1 MKRMIRLL
9 ATAFAAV
16 ALGLNLGNAHAQ
28 EKQFDDRWYLSG
40 SVGGIFSGTGG
51 GPAAG
56 LTVGRTVTPYL
67 GVEFDAGY
75 ADQDVSDLPSGNSY
89 RRITGGINGLGYF
102 TPDTRSSVRP
112 YGLVN
117 VNVHNIKFLGES
129 LTGAGVAFGGGAMVR
144 ITQALDLRLEGR
156 YHLDFASET
165 GIIKKTTFTTGTVT
179 AGFRYK
185 FGADPD
191 DEDGDGVPNSRDK
204 CPGTPRGVTVYSDGC
219 PTDLDGDG
227 VPDYLDKCPNTPK
240 GTVVNKDGCPADSD
254 GDGVLDV
261 NDKCPGTPRGVV
273 VDASG
278 CPQDSDGD
286 GIPDYLD
293 KCPNTPAGTK
303 VDARGCPFIDADG
316 DGVPDYL
323 DKCPDSPKGIAVGP
337 DGCPLDSDGDGIPDY
352 LDDCPNTPPGLK
364 VLPNGC
370 ALVGDCRKPRPGEAI
385 DKNGCALD
393 KRFILRGVKF
403 EFDSDRL
410 TKPSEKIL
418 TEVGDTL
425 KSYPTVKVDV
435 EGHTDDVGSDGYNQ
449 GLSERRANV
458 VRRFLIDRG
467 AVAANLKPVGFGES
481 VPIDTNA
488 TEAGRDN
495 NRRVEFKV
503 TN

>member
-1 MKRMIRLL
+1 MKRITKLL
-9 ATAFAAV
+9 AAALAV
-16 ALGLNLGNAHAQ
+16 AAASLGLAQ
-28 EKQFDDRWYLSG
+28 PAAAQDKQFDDRWYLSG
-40 SVGGIFSGTGG
+40 SIGGIFSGTGG
-51 GPAAG
+51 GPAGG
-56 LTVGRTVTPYL
+56 LTVGRTVLPNL
-67 GVEFDAGY
+67 GLEADFGY
-75 ADQDVSDLPSGNSY
+75 ANQELTDLPSGNEYKRLTFGLSA
-89 RRITGGINGLGYF
+89 LGYF
-102 TPDTRSSVRP
+102 LPQSSDVRP
-112 YGLVN
+112 YALAN
-117 VNVHNIKFLGES
+117 INVHNIDFLGENLS
-129 LTGAGVAFGGGAMVR
+129 GGGIAFGGGAFVK
-144 ITQALDLRLEGR
+144 ITQAIDLRLEGR
-156 YHLDFASET
+156 YNLDFVSQT
-165 GIIKKTTFTTGTVT
+165 GIVQEATFSTGTVT
-179 AGFRYK
+179 AGVLYK

-204 CPGTPRGVTVYSDGC
+204 CPGTPKGVTVYSDGC

-227 VPDYLDKCPNTPK
+227 VPDYLDKCPGTPK
-240 GTVVNKDGCPADSD
+240 GTVVNKDGCPADAD

-261 NDKCPGTPRGVV
+261 NDKCPGTPRGVA
-273 VDASG
+273 VDATG
-278 CPQDSDGD
+278 CPLDSDGD

-303 VDARGCPFIDADG
+303 VDDRGCPFTDADG
-316 DGVPDYL
+316 DGIPDYL
-323 DKCPDSPKGIAVGP
+323 DKCPDSPKGIPVGP

-370 ALVGDCRKPRPGEAI
+370 ALVGDCRKPRPGEAV
-385 DKNGCALD
+385 DKNGCAID

-418 TEVGDTL
+418 IDVAETL

-435 EGHTDDVGSDGYNQ
+435 EGHTDDVGSDAYNQ

-458 VRRFLIDRG
+458 VRKFLSERG

>member
-1 MKRMIRLL
+1 MKSLRRLL
-9 ATAFAAV
+9 SATACVMAMFSFTISTAQAAE
-16 ALGLNLGNAHAQ
+16 ADL
-28 EKQFDDRWYLSG
+28 RWYASG
-40 SVGGIFSGTGG
+40 AVGGIFSGTGA
-51 GPAAG
+51 GPAGTLNLGRNVLPNLG
-56 LTVGRTVTPYL
+56 LEVDL
-67 GVEFDAGY
+67 GY
-75 ADQDVSDLPSGNSY
+75 ANQRLGDLPSGNNY
-89 RRITGGINGLGYF
+89 RRIIGGINGLGYF
-102 TPDTRSSVRP
+102 LPEGEAFRP

-117 VNVHNIKFLGES
+117 LNVHLIDFLGER
-129 LTGAGVAFGGGAMVR
+129 LTGGGLAFGAGAMVK
-144 ITQALDLRLEGR
+144 INQALDARLEAR
-156 YHLDFASET
+156 YHLDLISKT
-165 GIIKKTTFTTGTVT
+165 GIVEDSTFNTGTLM

-191 DEDGDGVPNSRDK
+191 DEDGDGVPNSKDK
-204 CPGTPRGVTVYSDGC
+204 CPGTPKGVTVYSDGC

-261 NDKCPGTPRGVV
+261 HDKCPGTPRGIV
-273 VDASG
+273 VDATG
-278 CPQDSDGD
+278 CPLDSDGD

-293 KCPNTPAGTK
+293 KCPNTPAGAK
-303 VDARGCPFIDADG
+303 VDERGCPFTDADG

-323 DKCPDSPKGIAVGP
+323 DKCPDSPKGIPVGP

-370 ALVGDCRKPRPGEAI
+370 ALVGDCRKPRPGEAV
-385 DKNGCALD
+385 DAKGCALD

-403 EFDSDRL
+403 EFDSDKL

-418 TEVGDTL
+418 VDVAETL

-435 EGHTDDVGSDGYNQ
+435 EGHTDDVGSDAYNQ
-449 GLSERRANV
+449 SLSERRANV
-458 VRRFLIDRG
+458 VKKFLSERG
-467 AVAANLKPVGFGES
+467 AVGANLKPVGFGES

-488 TEAGRDN
+488 TDAGRDN
-495 NRRVEFKV
+495 NRRVEFKI

>member
-1 MKRMIRLL
+1 MKSFRSLL
-9 ATAFAAV
+9 SAAAAALALWVALVSPATAST
-16 ALGLNLGNAHAQ
+16 LD
-28 EKQFDDRWYLSG
+28 ERWYLSTY
-40 SVGGIFSGTGG
+40 VGGIFSGTGA
-51 GPAAG
+51 GPAGG
-56 LTVGRTVTPYL
+56 LSVGKALNPNF
-67 GVEFDAGY
+67 GFEFDASY
-75 ADQDVSDLPSGNSY
+75 ANQSVDDLPSGNDF
-89 RRITGGINGLGYF
+89 RRLTFGASGLGYLAPQTATF
-102 TPDTRSSVRP
+102 RP
-112 YGLVN
+112 YGLLN
-117 VNVHNIKFLGES
+117 ANLHSIKFLREN
-129 LTGAGVAFGGGAMVR
+129 LTGVGMALGAGALIR
-144 ITQALDLRLEGR
+144 INQQLDARVEGR
-156 YHLDFASET
+156 FHLDPVSQKGAVQEA
-165 GIIKKTTFTTGTVT
+165 TFTTGTATIGV
-179 AGFRYK
+179 RYR

-204 CPGTPRGVTVYSDGC
+204 CPGTPKGVTVYSDGC

-261 NDKCPGTPRGVV
+261 NDKCPGTPRGIK
-273 VDASG
+273 VDVFG
-278 CPQDSDGD
+278 CPLDSDGD
-286 GIPDYLD
+286 GVPDYLD
-293 KCPNTPAGTK
+293 KCPNTPAGVK
-303 VDARGCPFIDADG
+303 VDDRGCPFTDADG

-323 DKCPDSPKGIAVGP
+323 DKCPDSPKGIPVGK

-370 ALVGDCRKPRPGEAI
+370 ALVGDCRRPRPGEAV
-385 DKNGCALD
+385 DAKGCALD

-418 TEVGDTL
+418 VEVAETL

-435 EGHTDDVGSDGYNQ
+435 EGHTDDVGSDAYNQ
-449 GLSERRANV
+449 SLSERRANV
-458 VRRFLIDRG
+458 VKKFLADRG
-467 AVAANLKPVGFGES
+467 AVGTNLKPIGFGES

>member
-1 MKRMIRLL
+1 MKRLQRLL
-9 ATAFAAV
+9 SATFGMVLMAVGSQAAQ
-16 ALGLNLGNAHAQ
+16 AAEL
-28 EKQFDDRWYLSG
+28 DTRYYISP
-40 SVGGIFSGTGG
+40 SVGGVFSGTGA
-51 GPAAG
+51 GPA
-56 LTVGRTVTPYL
+56 LTLGIGRNLLPNL
-67 GVEFDAGY
+67 GVELDVGY
-75 ADQDVSDLPSGNSY
+75 LSQKVSDLPSENNY
-89 RRITGGINGLGYF
+89 RRITGGITGLGYF
-102 TPDTRSSVRP
+102 VDDAASVRP

-117 VNVHNIKFLGES
+117 ANIHSIKFLGES
-129 LTGAGVAFGGGAMVR
+129 LSGAGLSFGGGA
-144 ITQALDLRLEGR
+144 IIKISQALDLRLEAR
-156 YHLDFASET
+156 YNLDFVSET
-165 GIIKKTTFTTGTVT
+165 GVVQKTTFTTGTLT
-179 AGFRYK
+179 AGFRYR
-185 FGADPD
+185 FGADPL
-191 DEDGDGVPNSRDK
+191 DEDGDGVPNNRDK

-240 GTVVNKDGCPADSD
+240 GTIVNKDGCPADSD

-261 NDKCPGTPRGVV
+261 NDKCPGTPKGVV
-273 VDASG
+273 VDSKG
-278 CPQDSDGD
+278 CPLDSDGD

-303 VDARGCPFIDADG
+303 VDERGCPFADADG
-316 DGVPDYL
+316 DGIPDYL

-370 ALVGDCRKPRPGEAI
+370 ALVGDCRKPRPGEAV

-403 EFDSDRL
+403 EFDSDKL

-418 TEVGDTL
+418 ADVAETL

-435 EGHTDDVGSDGYNQ
+435 EGHTDDVGSDAYNQ

-458 VRRFLIDRG
+458 VKKFLAERG

-481 VPIDTNA
+481 VPIDTNV

>member
-1 MKRMIRLL
+1 MKLLSRLIA
-9 ATAFAAV
+9 ATLSSFAALSLTLS
-16 ALGLNLGNAHAQ
+16 AAQ
-28 EKQFDDRWYLSG
+28 AAELDDRWYLSS
-40 SVGGIFSGTGG
+40 SVGGIFSGSGA
-51 GPAAG
+51 GPAGHVNA
-56 LTVGRTVTPYL
+56 GRTILPNL
-67 GVEFDAGY
+67 GVELEAGF
-75 ADQDVSDLPSGNSY
+75 ANQDLSDLPDGNQY
-89 RRITGGINGLGYF
+89 KRFTFGVNGLGYF
-102 TPDTRSSVRP
+102 LPNEQQFRP
-112 YGLVN
+112 YGLLN
-117 VNVHNIKFLGES
+117 LNIHSIDFLGES
-129 LTGAGVAFGGGAMVR
+129 LTGAGVSLGGGAMVK
-144 ITQALDLRLEGR
+144 INQALDARFEAR
-156 YHLDFASET
+156 YNLDFVSQT
-165 GIIKKTTFTTGTVT
+165 GAVQDATFNTGTLT

-204 CPGTPRGVTVYSDGC
+204 CPGTPKGVTVYSDGC

-261 NDKCPGTPRGVV
+261 NDKCPGTPRGVA
-273 VDASG
+273 VDATG
-278 CPQDSDGD
+278 CPLDSDGD

-293 KCPNTPAGTK
+293 RCPGTPAGTK
-303 VDARGCPFIDADG
+303 VDDRGCPFTDADG
-316 DGVPDYL
+316 DGIPDYL
-323 DKCPDSPKGIAVGP
+323 DKCPDSPKGIPVGP

-370 ALVGDCRKPRPGEAI
+370 ALVGDCRKPRPGEAV
-385 DKNGCALD
+385 DAKGCAID

-403 EFDSDRL
+403 EFDSDKL

-418 TEVGDTL
+418 IDVAETL

-435 EGHTDDVGSDGYNQ
+435 EGHTDDVGTDAYNQ
-449 GLSERRANV
+449 SLSERRANV
-458 VRRFLIDRG
+458 VKKFLAERG
-467 AVAANLKPVGFGES
+467 AVGANLKPVGFGES
-481 VPIDTNA
+481 VPIDTNG